1 MTTEAGSGVGDDDS
15 GWEQQMSMVAS
26 VLSGAFHS
34 AEAEAIKDTIKS
46 RAMLND
52 ELARMAKRSETD
64 AAIRTRAKA
73 EVDQRIDNYIS
84 SDKGADAMKAL
95 RDALDLCLAL
105 TYETSPVDCPDGV
118 TALEGEN
125 GDDDNDN
132 GDGGASEPSGFPL

>member
-1 MTTEAGSGVGDDDS
+1 
-15 GWEQQMSMVAS
+15 MSMLAS
-26 VLSGAFHS
+26 MLSGAFHS

-52 ELARMAKRSETD
+52 ELARMAKRSETE

-118 TALEGEN
+118 TALDVEN
-125 GDDDNDN
+125 GDDDNDNGNGN